1 MQTGK
6 LSKQNRC
13 SGYHPSYQLLRVC
26 ELGRC
31 FWNWSLN
38 NVKSRP

>member
-6 LSKQNRC
+6 LSTQIRC
-13 SGYHPSYQLLRVC
+13 SGYHLTYKLLCVC

-31 FWNWSLN
+31 F
-38 NVKSRP
+38 